1 MKKLIAYNLT
11 EKDVENIF
19 ESMGYQMNY
28 MDRDM
33 GCIYFNVV
41 DLKNERINADKIL
54 KDYFIKNFNMK
65 NPIWFGC
72 DGDQPYFEMLVIES
86 EENDEDLVAIK

>member
-41 DLKNERINADKIL
+41 DLKNERKSTEDCFTL
-54 KDYFIKNFNMK
+54 TPMK
-65 NPIWFGC
+65 
-72 DGDQPYFEMLVIES
+72 
-86 EENDEDLVAIK
+86 K